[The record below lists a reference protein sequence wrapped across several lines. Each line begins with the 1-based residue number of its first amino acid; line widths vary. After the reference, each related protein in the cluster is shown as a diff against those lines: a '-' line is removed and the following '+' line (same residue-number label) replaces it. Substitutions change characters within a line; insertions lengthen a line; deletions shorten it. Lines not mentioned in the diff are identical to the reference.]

1 MTIDLDE
8 LSESELIGLDH
19 RIVASDVLVAHL
31 WHTCC
36 LKTAQDGTSHLR

>member
-19 RIVASDVLVAHL
+19 RIVASDGRVAQL

-36 LKTAQDGTSHLR
+36 LKTAPNDASHLM